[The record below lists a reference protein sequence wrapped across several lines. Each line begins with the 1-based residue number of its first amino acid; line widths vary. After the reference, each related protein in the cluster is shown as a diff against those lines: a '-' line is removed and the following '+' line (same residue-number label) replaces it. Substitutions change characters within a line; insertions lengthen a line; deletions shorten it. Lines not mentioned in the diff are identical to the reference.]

1 MNKVLFNLNF
11 RSVVD
16 IQTNVLFHFGTISI
30 VSCKKQNFI
39 LLIYAFNANWTIF
52 LSKQLLVKADKKD
65 KLSKRE
71 AEFLQYELPL

>member
-16 IQTNVLFHFGTISI
+16 IQTNVLFHFGTISV

-39 LLIYAFNANWTIF
+39 LSIYAFNENWTII
-52 LSKQLLVKADKKD
+52 LSKQLLVKADN
-65 KLSKRE
+65 KR
-71 AEFLQYELPL
+71 